1 MSVSSL
7 TGVNTTADI
16 ANSAGVTG
24 NTSLGKDSFLTLLTT
39 QLQNQDPTN
48 PVSNEQFIAQLAQ
61 FSQLEE
67 LQNLSGQMDS
77 LYMLNASMNNAAMT
91 NLIGQGVVATSDT
104 FAYDG
109 EGSQEIHFDAA
120 SEATGATVTI
130 SDADGNV
137 VYSADMGAIG
147 EGEGSW
153 TWDGTDQNGQPL
165 PEGQYTFTIASVDVN
180 GNSVDVTGLIRGTVT
195 EMDFSSGSA
204 SPSIDGVP
212 VDMADILRLLSS
224 TEEDA

>member
-16 ANSAGVTG
+16 PSTAGDTG
-24 NTSLGKDSFLTLLTT
+24 NTSLGKDAFLTLLTT

-67 LQNLSGQMDS
+67 LQNLSGQMDA
-77 LYMLNASMNNAAMT
+77 LYLLNASMNNAAMT
-91 NLIGQGVVATSDT
+91 NLIGQGVVATGDT

-109 EGSQEIHFDAA
+109 EGTQDIHFDAA
-120 SEATGATVTI
+120 SETAGSTLTI
-130 SDADGNV
+130 TDADGNV
-137 VYSADMGAIG
+137 VYSAEMGALAS
-147 EGEGSW
+147 GEGSY
-153 TWDGTDQNGQPL
+153 TWDGKDLNGQQL
-165 PEGQYTFTIASVDVN
+165 PEGQYTFTIAAVDAS
-180 GNSVDVTGLIRGTVT
+180 GNSVDVAEIIVGTVD

-204 SPSIDGVP
+204 APSVNGVP
-212 VDMADILRLLSS
+212 IDMGDILRLLSD
-224 TEEDA
+224 TEEA